1 MVLPV
6 EDCVACRGAGLFR
19 YGGIGTIIFPV
30 SSAGFAN
37 SGAIT
42 KTANAELCSTIEI
55 PTARRLIFLSRAF
68 SSASPSTRHP
78 LNVPVHSSAFARSSL
93 DITHLQIEIWRGSDL
108 PRQLPQGFRA

>member
-55 PTARRLIFLSRAF
+55 PTARRLIFLSRVFFCVAF
-68 SSASPSTRHP
+68 HQAPAKCACAQLRLCSF
-78 LNVPVHSSAFARSSL
+78 FAGHHTPPNRN
-93 DITHLQIEIWRGSDL
+93 
-108 PRQLPQGFRA
+108 